1 MIKSYYDGPLSA
13 SLHNVHLNA
22 GQGIIG
28 RGAPGVRSSNA
39 ATVSESNLLAMS
51 QSSPSHSPPLHHPTI
66 PSSLPQQLKKRTNYG
81 YTAGNSAAPPKSH
94 QRTPLIN
101 MGGLVGYN
109 RPAGVVDES
118 K

>member
-22 GQGIIG
+22 GQGIVG
-28 RGAPGVRSSNA
+28 RGAPGVRAGNA
-39 ATVSESNLLAMS
+39 TTVSESNLLAMS

-66 PSSLPQQLKKRTNYG
+66 PSSLPQQLKKRGNYV
-81 YTAGNSAAPPKSH
+81 YTAGNIPAPPKSR
-94 QRTPLIN
+94 QRTALIN
-101 MGGLVGYN
+101 MGGVGYN